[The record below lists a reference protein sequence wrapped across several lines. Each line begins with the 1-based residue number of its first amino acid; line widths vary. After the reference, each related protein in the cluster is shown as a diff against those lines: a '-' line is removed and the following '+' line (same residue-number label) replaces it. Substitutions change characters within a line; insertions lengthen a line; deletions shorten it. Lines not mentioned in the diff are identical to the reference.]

1 MTSKLLSIGFAVPDE
16 LVMTQDDVL
25 KMLGYTSK
33 RARRIFMNAGI
44 ATRHFAMN
52 PVGKS
57 WQQLRDAY
65 RPAALK
71 LSCQAVEHCMDGRN
85 LDDLGLLV
93 FSSVTDYSTPA
104 LGYYIARELGLRRD
118 VVFTNIQGQGC
129 QSAVPGLRRATEFHH
144 ATGRTALVVNTEIC
158 SATFFPASEDDL
170 ENTVSNSLFGD
181 ASAAFL
187 VGEDDNPRHPVIM
200 DFESAYDPAALDIL
214 GFTWVDGRLKCRL
227 DKSVPEV
234 VPPLVKDAVTR
245 LIRRHGATP
254 GDVLHWAIHPG
265 GPAVLRR
272 IESLLGLTRSDT
284 WASWDTMREVGNCS
298 SATLAMIGKRVHE
311 LPHPH
316 PPTPV
321 EHGQLAV
328 GVTAGAG
335 GSTEAVLL
343 RYG

>member
-1 MTSKLLSIGFAVPDE
+1 MTKLLSIGFAVPDE
-16 LVMTQDDVL
+16 LVVTQDDVL
-25 KMLGYTSK
+25 TMLGYTGR
-33 RARRIFMNAGI
+33 RARRIFANAQI
-44 ATRHFAMN
+44 TTRHFAIN

-71 LSCQAVEHCMDGRN
+71 LSCQAVEKCLDGRS

-93 FSSVTDYSTPA
+93 FCSVTDYSTPA

-118 VVFTNIQGQGC
+118 LVFANLQGQGC
-129 QSAVPGLRRATEFHH
+129 QSAVPGLRRATEYYQ
-144 ATGRTALVVNTEIC
+144 ATGLPAMVVNTEIC

-170 ENTVSNSLFGD
+170 ENVVSNSLFGD

-187 VGEDDNPRHPVIM
+187 VGSDDNPRHPVIV

-227 DKSVPEV
+227 DRSVPEV
-234 VPPLVKDAVTR
+234 VPPLVRDAVTR
-245 LIRRHGATP
+245 LLLRHGKTP
-254 GDVLHWAIHPG
+254 ADVLNWAIHPG

-272 IESLLGLTRSDT
+272 IETLLGLTPHDT

-298 SATLAMIGKRVHE
+298 SATLVMIAKRVHQ
-311 LPHPH
+311 LPNAL

-321 EHGQLAV
+321 AQGQLAV

-335 GSTEAVLL
+335 GSVESVLL